1 MIIVF
6 MITEATTTF
15 TTDAAKEQTIIHTD
29 QYPKTLINLPKYTY
43 PQQQGLYQYRLLTAV
58 ALLWPLLDSLMIQP
72 RQLD

>member
-1 MIIVF
+1 MIIII

-15 TTDAAKEQTIIHTD
+15 TTDAVLEQTIINTD

-43 PQQQGLYQYRLLTAV
+43 PQQQRLYQYQLLTAV
-58 ALLWPLLDSLMIQP
+58 ALLLDSLMIQP